1 MVLRDLEPLFQPLT
15 IGNTTLRNRF
25 VVPGMQRGF
34 MDDGAP
40 TPKMVAYMR
49 RCAAVLAECTL
60 QTTTSSTRS
69 GVEEECGRGLGWQ
82 CR

>member
-1 MVLRDLEPLFQPLT
+1 MALGDLEPLFQPLT

-40 TPKMVAYMR
+40 TPKMVVYMR
-49 RCAAVLAECTL
+49 RCAAGGAAHFRC
-60 QTTTSSTRS
+60 SRM
-69 GVEEECGRGLGWQ
+69 CIRF
-82 CR
+82 